1 MEEVKNGFS
10 EVNLDVLN
18 KIAKKFIENFESYE
32 EDSVKLCVNKEE
44 YVELGK
50 EEVVFMLEGF
60 IDILSSNL
68 TKYSKTV
75 NNLKNCLN
83 QITT

>member
-1 MEEVKNGFS
+1 MEIEDGFKK
-10 EVNLDVLN
+10 VNSDVVN
-18 KIAKKFIENFESYE
+18 KIAKKFLENFESYE
-32 EDSVKLCVNKEE
+32 EDSVKLCVNEEE